1 TGKTLRENLA
11 ELPGLPDKQDLIR
24 PFSHPIKETGHIR
37 ILFGNLAPAGAVAKI
52 TGKEGEFFEGEAIT
66 FDSEQ
71 ALNEGLEAG
80 LVKAGHVVV
89 IRYVGPK
96 GGPGMPEMLKPTG
109 AIMGAGLGDKV
120 ALITDGRFSGGTH
133 GFVVGHITPEAQEGG
148 AIALVRNG
156 DRIRID
162 AVNNT
167 IDVSVSDTELAARK
181 ATWTEP
187 PYKATSG
194 ILKKY
199 IRNVSS
205 ASEGC
210 VTDGW

>member
-1 TGKTLRENLA
+1 
-11 ELPGLPDKQDLIR
+11 
-24 PFSHPIKETGHIR
+24 
-37 ILFGNLAPAGAVAKI
+37 
-52 TGKEGEFFEGEAIT
+52 
-66 FDSEQ
+66 
-71 ALNEGLEAG
+71 
-80 LVKAGHVVV
+80 
-89 IRYVGPK
+89 
-96 GGPGMPEMLKPTG
+96 
-109 AIMGAGLGDKV
+109 
-120 ALITDGRFSGGTH
+120 
-133 GFVVGHITPEAQEGG
+133 VGHITPEAQEGG

-156 DRIRID
+156 DRVRID

-167 IDVSVSDTELAARK
+167 IDVLVPDTELAARK